1 MSTPNFSFNDKKS
14 TTTRVNAQI
23 KAIGETVKMTKARVQ
38 ETCVEIAAHVYQHG
52 DVTLYNK
59 LFKVTKSLDRTALV
73 SWIQAYGFA
82 ELRKDGTFG
91 KLKTAVADSDYAD
104 GDAVYADYTDN
115 ADIPSWFEFSASAA
129 DIVKTLDVAG
139 KLKGI
144 VRQLIK
150 EQDPE
155 SANKVVVDF
164 AEINESV
171 EAMLNACRDH
181 QKRDVEL
188 QAKAKAL
195 MPQPQPELQFNVG

>member
-1 MSTPNFSFNDKKS
+1 MSTPNFSFNDKKV

-38 ETCVEIAAHVYQHG
+38 ETCVEIAAHAYQHG

-59 LFKVTKSLDRTALV
+59 LFKVTKSLDRVALV
-73 SWIQAYGFA
+73 SWIQAFGFA

-91 KLKTAVADSDYAD
+91 KLKTAAKAADYAD

-115 ADIPSWFEFSASAA
+115 ADIPSWFDFSASAS
-129 DIVKTLDVAG
+129 DIVKTLDVGG

-155 SANKVVVDF
+155 SANKVIVDF
-164 AEINESV
+164 AEINESF
-171 EAMLNACRDH
+171 EAILSACRDR
-181 QKRDVEL
+181 QMADVAL
-188 QAKAKAL
+188 QAKAAEKIA
-195 MPQPQPELQFNVG
+195 QPELQFNVA